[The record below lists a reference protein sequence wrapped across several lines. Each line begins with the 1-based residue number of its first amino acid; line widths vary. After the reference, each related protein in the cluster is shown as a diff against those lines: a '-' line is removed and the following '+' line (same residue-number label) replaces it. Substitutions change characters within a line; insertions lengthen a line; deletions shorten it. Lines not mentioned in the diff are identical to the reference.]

1 MNNIIKKFNVKAS
14 DDDYETILNRFKSR
28 IQKYIKDQMS
38 IGVPVDQIY
47 DEILEESPN
56 FKEFLYNG
64 L

>member
-1 MNNIIKKFNVKAS
+1 
-14 DDDYETILNRFKSR
+14 
-28 IQKYIKDQMS
+28 MS